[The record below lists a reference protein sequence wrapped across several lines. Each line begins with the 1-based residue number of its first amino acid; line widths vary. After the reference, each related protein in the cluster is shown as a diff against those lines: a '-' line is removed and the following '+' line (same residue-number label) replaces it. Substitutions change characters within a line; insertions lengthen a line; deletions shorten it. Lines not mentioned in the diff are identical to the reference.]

1 MNQISLADRPLG
13 ECTIP
18 AMLLRRAA
26 EQPDDVLLRSGDI
39 ARTGVQQVAVVSR
52 FAASLAGHG
61 IVAGDRVALL
71 AGNRVELLD
80 AILACGWI
88 GAVAVPLNTAV
99 TPDQLLHALTNSGAR
114 LVIADRLG
122 IDRLGALAGTAEVE
136 MVWSFDD
143 VAADAATG
151 LVVLPLPITNGE
163 IEPAAIRPGDTA
175 AILYT
180 SGTTGPAKGVVCPH
194 AQFYWW
200 GRNVSSHMELTS
212 ADVLYTT
219 LPLFHTNALNAFV
232 QALVSGAEF
241 VVGAKFSASRF
252 WAEAAA
258 CGATFTYLLGAMVG
272 ILMNRDESEFVSHT
286 VRAALAPAT
295 PPAMLLEFRERFGIS
310 LIDGFGSTETN
321 SVITVPLRELRPGFM
336 GKINPGFEMRV
347 VGFDGEIL
355 PAGSPGELLLRS
367 DQPHSFAKGYFKMPA
382 ETVTSWDD
390 LWFHTGDRVVV
401 DEDGWVRF
409 VDRIKDV
416 IRRRGENISSTEVE
430 HAIRQH
436 GSIADVAAYG
446 VASELG
452 EEEVQVS
459 VILKSGAGFDPAE
472 LIAFLIPRLAYF
484 AVPRFV
490 VVEDELPKTA
500 NGKVRKAALR
510 DRDSVEGLWDRELA
524 GITIGRTV

>member
-1 MNQISLADRPLG
+1 
-13 ECTIP
+13 
-18 AMLLRRAA
+18 
-26 EQPDDVLLRSGDI
+26 
-39 ARTGVQQVAVVSR
+39 
-52 FAASLAGHG
+52 
-61 IVAGDRVALL
+61 
-71 AGNRVELLD
+71 
-80 AILACGWI
+80 
-88 GAVAVPLNTAV
+88 
-99 TPDQLLHALTNSGAR
+99 
-114 LVIADRLG
+114 
-122 IDRLGALAGTAEVE
+122 
-136 MVWSFDD
+136 
-143 VAADAATG
+143 
-151 LVVLPLPITNGE
+151 
-163 IEPAAIRPGDTA
+163 
-175 AILYT
+175 
-180 SGTTGPAKGVVCPH
+180 
-194 AQFYWW
+194 
-200 GRNVSSHMELTS
+200 MELTS

-367 DQPHSFAKGYFKMPA
+367 DQPHSFAKGYFRMPA